1 MMGTRSGAVD
11 PGILIYLMR
20 QGMSAK
26 EIDRLLN
33 KESGLLGISGVSHDL
48 REIGEAI
55 AQGNERA
62 KLAQDMYL
70 HRLKACFGSMLMS
83 LGGVDAVVFTA
94 GVGEHAAGIR
104 AAACEGMAFL
114 GVELDLEENAMAP
127 VDRDIAMAESEV
139 RVLVMHTQ
147 EDWAIAQEC
156 WKL

>member
-1 MMGTRSGAVD
+1 M
-11 PGILIYLMR
+11 
-20 QGMSAK
+20 
-26 EIDRLLN
+26 RLLN

-55 AQGNERA
+55 AQGNKRA

-114 GVELDLEENAMAP
+114 GVELDLEENAKAP
-127 VDRDIAMAESEV
+127 VDRDIATAESEV
-139 RVLVMHTQ
+139 RVLVIHTQ
-147 EDWAIAQEC
+147 EDWAIAQDC
-156 WKL
+156 WQYVESNC